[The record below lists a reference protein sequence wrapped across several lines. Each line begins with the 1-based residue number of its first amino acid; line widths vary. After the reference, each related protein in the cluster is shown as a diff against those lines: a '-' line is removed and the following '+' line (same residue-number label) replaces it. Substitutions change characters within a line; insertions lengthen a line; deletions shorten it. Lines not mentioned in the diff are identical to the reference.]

1 MTRSHHPYEPS
12 AIMLRQTA
20 AQMVATYEAA
30 LQKMEAAYQSL
41 AEAQTMLENAFGTET
56 SGLDT
61 ISRYE
66 NWNHERPDEYLKD
79 IKRHV
84 KRGAWRRIVEITE
97 IHKLMSEKRSDQFN
111 KALDD
116 DALPELTIE
125 AIYDQIQAFAQNA
138 DALRAESVKEV
149 YDFLRPKSSYVTNS
163 PFSVGKQV
171 IITNIVEHTYGGGFH
186 VTYYSKGQNLIQLDR
201 LFHTLDGKGAPN
213 GYVSELS
220 DAINTSGK
228 DGYAETEYFKAKCYH
243 NGNLHITFK
252 RLDLVALLNQIAGG
266 EAVLRDPSRKTR
278 KGVR

>member
-1 MTRSHHPYEPS
+1 MTYHPYEPS

-30 LQKMEAAYQSL
+30 CAKMEAAYNEL
-41 AEAQTMLENAFGTET
+41 AEAQTMLEVMFGEN
-56 SGLDT
+56 SCVYT
-61 ISRYE
+61 IER
-66 NWNHERPDEYLKD
+66 NVPWNYKRPDEYLKET
-79 IKRHV
+79 KRRV
-84 KRGAWRRIVEITE
+84 RKAAWRRIVEITE
-97 IHKLMSEKRSDQFN
+97 IHKLMSEKRRDQFN

-125 AIYDQIQAFAQNA
+125 AIYDQIQAFSQNA
-138 DALRAESVKEV
+138 DALRAELVKEV

-171 IITNIVEHTYGGGFH
+171 IITNIVEHTYGGQFR
-186 VTYYSKGQNLIQLDR
+186 VTFYSKGQNLIQLDR
-201 LFHTLDGKGAPN
+201 LFHTLDGKGAPS

-266 EAVLRDPSRKTR
+266 DAVLRDPSRKTR